1 MNQSMYLKVYRHVA
15 CLAMLLMN
23 TSKYDFVFNES
34 KLNKMILS
42 DLKHDFRSHVALQAL
57 SSPNFDTFDIIPLH
71 LTEYK

>member
-1 MNQSMYLKVYRHVA
+1 
-15 CLAMLLMN
+15 MN

-71 LTEYK
+71 LTEYKWKLKVNSWKLKSYQTTRGNS